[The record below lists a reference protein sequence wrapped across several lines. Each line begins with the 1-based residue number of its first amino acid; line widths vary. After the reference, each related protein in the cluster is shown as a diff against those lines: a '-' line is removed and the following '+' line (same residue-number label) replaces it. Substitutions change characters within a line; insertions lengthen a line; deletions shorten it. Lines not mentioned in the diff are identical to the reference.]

1 MRILKYTYW
10 QDDDFYIGF
19 INDYPDYPTQGITK
33 EELIDNLKSLLS
45 DIESNEIPYIRKIEE
60 LLVA

>member
-10 QDDDFYIGF
+10 QDNDFYIGF